1 MNPAALPLVY
11 ACSGCSSAAQM
22 TNHLALRLDREGV
35 AEMSC
40 ISGVGGG
47 VPALVRT
54 AQSGRRILALD
65 GCAMHCVAHCLKRA
79 GVEAD
84 EHLVLGELGVRKRKN
99 ADFDPAE
106 AATLYEQAVLPA
118 ARELKSATNR

>member
-1 MNPAALPLVY
+1 MGGTSLPLVY

-22 TNHLALRLDREGV
+22 ANHLALRLDRERR

-54 AQSGRRILALD
+54 ARSGRPILALD
-65 GCAMHCVAHCLKRA
+65 GCAMACVAHCLQRA
-79 GVEAD
+79 EVVAD
-84 EHLVLGELGVRKRKN
+84 RHLVLGELGVRKRSH
-99 ADFDPAE
+99 ADFEPEE
-106 AATLYEQAVLPA
+106 AARVYLESVLPA
-118 ARELKSATNR
+118 LQDLAGDRA